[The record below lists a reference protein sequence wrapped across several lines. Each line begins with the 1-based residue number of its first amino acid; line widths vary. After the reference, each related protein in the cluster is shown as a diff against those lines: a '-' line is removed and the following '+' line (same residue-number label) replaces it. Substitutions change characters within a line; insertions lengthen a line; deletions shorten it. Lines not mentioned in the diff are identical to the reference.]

1 MSVPLLAFR
10 LNLPETYETYETYR
24 LFAPSFRIVAK
35 SISSGKGEKN
45 R

>member
-10 LNLPETYETYETYR
+10 LNLPETYETYR